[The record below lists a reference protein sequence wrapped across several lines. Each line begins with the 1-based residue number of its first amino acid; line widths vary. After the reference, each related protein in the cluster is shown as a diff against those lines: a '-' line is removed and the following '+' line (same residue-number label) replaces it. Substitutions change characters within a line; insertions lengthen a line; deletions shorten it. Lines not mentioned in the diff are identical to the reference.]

1 MSGSEELLMTL
12 EETKIQLRELLPVLK
27 EKYKVETVEIFGSY
41 AKRGQTARSD
51 IDLLV
56 TYSEAPDVVGV
67 NSIKRFLRRKLGVKV
82 DIVSKKYLNPLIKEE
97 ILKEAI
103 QV

>member
-1 MSGSEELLMTL
+1 MRHGEQLLMTL
-12 EETKIQLRELLPVLK
+12 DEKKRQLHDLKPILK
-27 EKYKVETVEIFGSY
+27 EKYKVETIEIFGSY
-41 AKRGQTARSD
+41 VGSGQTSQSD

-56 TYSEAPDVVGV
+56 TYSETPDIVGV

-82 DIVSKKYLNPLIKEE
+82 DIVSKKYINPLIKDR

-103 QV
+103 PV